1 MKEDN
6 NRTLSGDDL
15 LIYGF
20 KRIIEE
26 LQKIQNQNRQQIEI
40 LEKLEKIE
48 NSCFML
54 SGEILKTNKLL
65 SDLYNMETLTEI
77 TVMEIKKNTEK
88 GTGGKHGEGI

>member
-1 MKEDN
+1 MND
-6 NRTLSGDDL
+6 RTLSGDDL

-26 LQKIQNQNRQQIEI
+26 LQKIQEQNRKQIEI

-54 SGEILKTNKLL
+54 SGEILKTNKII

-77 TVMEIKKNTEK
+77 AVMEIKKNTEK
-88 GTGGKHGEGI
+88 GTGKNGEGI

>member
-6 NRTLSGDDL
+6 KTLSGDDL

-77 TVMEIKKNTEK
+77 AVMEIKKNTEK
-88 GTGGKHGEGI
+88 GTADNGRKNV

>member
-6 NRTLSGDDL
+6 NRNLSGDDL
-15 LIYGF
+15 LTYGF

-77 TVMEIKKNTEK
+77 AVMEIKKNTEK

>member
-1 MKEDN
+1 MKED

-54 SGEILKTNKLL
+54 SGEILKTNKVL

-77 TVMEIKKNTEK
+77 AVMEIKKNTEK